1 MRCHGEH
8 KHGRRRGRGCHDG
21 GECSA
26 PVSSRILLMGNPNV
40 GKSVIFSQ
48 LTGINVI
55 SSNYPG
61 TTVNF
66 TEGSIKLRDRDFT
79 LIDVPGTYSLQ
90 PSSEAE
96 AVAVKFM
103 ENGALAVICVLDAGN
118 LERNLK
124 MGIEMKKY
132 NIPVIYALNLLDVAK
147 RKGVEINDTL
157 LSALL
162 GAPVIPTVAVK
173 NRGIAEIKAELEK
186 IIFGGV
192 QLKTC
197 PGRCAG
203 CLACGE
209 SGLNYAERARE
220 ITAKVRKR
228 TDAKRGFVD
237 KLGELLMKPLSGIP
251 IALVVLGLS
260 LGFIV
265 VAGEFIREDLLMFL
279 VDTYIVPFFK
289 NLFSSFIPEG
299 VFLNILIGEY
309 GIFVIAFEWIF
320 ALVLPYVFLFYVVF
334 SFLEDCGYLPRLSVL
349 FDNIM
354 RKIGVQGG
362 SLIPIAMGYG
372 CAVPAIIGTRVAAT
386 KKERL
391 IITTVICFAVPC
403 ISQTGALISLLGSY
417 SYWLLA
423 LMAAMSFVLIM
434 VVSAVAGKVIKG
446 KIEPLILE
454 VPNLLIP
461 EKKAYFKKLM
471 IRMRHF
477 LRDAEGPMLIAIILA
492 ALIAET
498 GVLNVVGEFLKPV
511 VSGWLGL
518 PEEAALALILGIIR
532 REMAAAPLLA
542 LNLTPLQVFVGST
555 VALLYLPCISVFAVI
570 VKEFNLKTALI
581 ISVSTTAVAILT
593 GGIINQVASLF
604 M

>member
-237 KLGELLMKPLSGIP
+237 KLGELMMKPLSGIP